1 MTTRRGL
8 FRLISAALVPA
19 LVAAQG
25 KGKGGGKGHGKGSGQ
40 GNRSFAEG
48 DVKIILGYAGEHP
61 GLVSAEARR
70 LPPGL
75 AKNLQ
80 RGKALPP
87 GWQKKLVVFPVP
99 LEQRLPP
106 LPIGYRR
113 VIVDRWALV
122 IADATNVVL
131 DVIDLVR
138 N

>member
-1 MTTRRGL
+1 MKTRREV
-8 FRLISAALVPA
+8 FRVMGTALAPA

-25 KGKGGGKGHGKGSGQ
+25 KGKGGGKGRGKGGGQ

-48 DVKIILGYAGEHP
+48 DVTIILGYAGEHP
-61 GLVSAEARR
+61 GFVSAEARR

-75 AKNLQ
+75 AKNLR
-80 RGKALPP
+80 RGKPLPP
-87 GWQKKLVVFPVP
+87 GWQKKVVVFPVP

-106 LPIGYRR
+106 LPVGYRR

-131 DVIDLVR
+131 DVIDLVK